1 LWEEKAMAK
10 ALDSTA
16 LYTYFRRLGFSR
28 ETQELLIHIRSSPP
42 SRTPGA
48 RRGNMPVWYPSK
60 KMQCIIKAESTK
72 VEFPFLLQAEHDDDV
87 LEMWD
92 QPPSI
97 LLEYLDKRGRLQQP
111 MHTADYFVFRYQTC
125 GWIECKPAQEL
136 SRLVEKQP
144 HRYKLDGQG
153 VWRCPPGEAFAAKY
167 GLTYQVWSSDQI
179 NWAAQENALF
189 LEDYYQ
195 DLDRLTVKGQTLA
208 ILFRLVE
215 EHPGIFLSDLQR
227 ASEIPADLIN
237 IAIARHDLYVDLATY
252 RLSEPW
258 RTPVFR
264 SQRQARARPKPQAKE
279 ETITRSNAAES
290 PSSLTPEGQELLDL
304 AREVDL
310 ATALFRNRIINPDQ
324 YHDDEQAQVN
334 ARAETI
340 PARTKRRWQMRYREA
355 EHLYGSGL
363 IGLLPKVAKSGRKR
377 TITDEVSDLVQQ
389 VLETHYDTVTRE
401 PKRGAY
407 GEYLRRSSEQHLSPM
422 SQRMFYT
429 EIRRHKPKYEQ
440 TLAREGARAAYP
452 FKDYVRE
459 AEKTVSRHGSYAWAM
474 AHLDHT
480 ELNLVLCDSRT
491 GQPLGKCWLTLLILS
506 HPRRIAAY
514 YLTFDPPS
522 YRSCLAVLRLCV
534 KRYGRLPTAI
544 TVDGGP
550 EFASVYFEQLL
561 ALYRV
566 RKHQRPASEPR
577 FGSPQERLFGSMET
591 EFLYHLLGN
600 TQATREPQLNTRAT
614 DPERQAV
621 WTLPA
626 LAERVQRWAD
636 EEYDTIVHPALGMTP
651 RDAYNLSIKQNGART
666 HKDIPYDD
674 AFLKATFPT
683 TRKGTAKVEPGV
695 GVRMNYLDYWCEAM
709 RDPTI
714 EGTQV
719 KVRFDPFDVSVGF
732 AYIDGRWRKCDC
744 PYTEFAGCSER
755 ELQLLTTELRQRNRL
770 QYGKEQIEMTQK
782 HLAVFRREN
791 TDIESILRQQRH
803 DRETRAALVVLEG
816 GKKSSALPR
825 TSPVQE
831 ESEKE
836 KSARESFER
845 KKKIDPYKNLLVLR
859 RIEL

>member
-1 LWEEKAMAK
+1 MAK
-10 ALDSTA
+10 ALDGTA
-16 LYTYFRRLGFSR
+16 LYTYFRRLGFPR
-28 ETQELLIHIRSSPP
+28 ETQELLMHIRSSPP

-87 LEMWD
+87 LEVWD

-97 LLEYLDKRGRLQQP
+97 PLEYRDLRGRLQQP
-111 MHTADYFVFRYQTC
+111 MHTADYFVFRYQAC
-125 GWIECKPAQEL
+125 GWIECKPTQEL

-144 HRYKLDGQG
+144 YRYKLDEQE
-153 VWRCPPGEAFAAKY
+153 VWRCPPGEVFAAQY
-167 GLTYQVWSSDQI
+167 GLNYQVWSSDQI

-195 DLDRLTVKGQTLA
+195 DLDRLTLEDQTLA
-208 ILFRLVE
+208 ILVRLVE
-215 EHPGIFLSDLQR
+215 EHPGIFLSELQI
-227 ASEIPADLIN
+227 ASGIPADLIN
-237 IAIARHDLYVDLATY
+237 IAIARHDLYVDLATC
-252 RLSEPW
+252 RLSEAW
-258 RTPVFR
+258 HTPVFR
-264 SQRQARARPKPQAKE
+264 SQRQARASVKPQAKE
-279 ETITRSNAAES
+279 APVTRSNADET
-290 PSSLTPEGQELLDL
+290 PSSLTPEGQELLDR
-304 AREVDL
+304 AREVDMTI
-310 ATALFRNRIINPDQ
+310 AIFRNRVINPDH

-334 ARAETI
+334 TRAETI
-340 PARTKRRWQMRYREA
+340 PARTKRYWQMRYREA

-363 IGLLPKVAKSGRKR
+363 IGLLPKVARSGRKR
-377 TITDEVSDLVQQ
+377 TISDEVSDLVQQ
-389 VLETHYDTVTRE
+389 VLETHYDTVTRK

-407 GEYLRRSSEQHLSPM
+407 GEYLKCSEERDLRPV
-422 SQRMFYT
+422 SQRMFYD
-429 EIRRHKPKYEQ
+429 EVRRHKPKYDQ
-440 TLAREGARAAYP
+440 TLVREGTRAAYP
-452 FKDYVRE
+452 FKDYAHETER
-459 AEKTVSRHGSYAWAM
+459 TVSRHGSYAWAM

-514 YLTFDPPS
+514 HLTFDPPS

-566 RKHQRPASEPR
+566 RKHQRPAAEPR
-577 FGSPQERLFGSMET
+577 FGSPQERLFGTLET
-591 EFLYHLLGN
+591 EVLYHLLGN
-600 TQATREPQLNTRAT
+600 TQATREPRVNTRAT
-614 DPERQAV
+614 DPHRLAL

-626 LAERVQRWAD
+626 LAERVQQWAD
-636 EEYDTIVHPALGMTP
+636 EEYDTIIHPALGMTP
-651 RDAYNLSIKQNGART
+651 RDAYDLSIKQNGART

-709 RDPTI
+709 RDPTV
-714 EGTQV
+714 EETQV

-732 AYIDGRWRKCDC
+732 AYIDGRWRQCMT
-744 PYTEFAGCSER
+744 PYNEFVGCSER

-770 QYGKEQIEMTQK
+770 QYGKEHIEVTQK
-782 HLAVFRREN
+782 QLATFRREN
-791 TDIESILRQQRH
+791 TDIEAILRQQRH

-816 GKKSSALPR
+816 GKKSGALP
-825 TSPVQE
+825 VQVE
-831 ESEKE
+831 AEQEKVE
-836 KSARESFER
+836 REALP
-845 KKKIDPYKNLLVLR
+845 KTKKIDPYKNLLVLR

>member
-1 LWEEKAMAK
+1 MAK
-10 ALDSTA
+10 ALDGTA
-16 LYTYFRRLGFSR
+16 LYTYFRRFGFPR
-28 ETQELLIHIRSSPP
+28 ETQDLLIHIRSSPP
-42 SRTPGA
+42 GRTPGA
-48 RRGNMPVWYPSK
+48 RRGNMPVWYPSP
-60 KMQCIIKAESTK
+60 KMHCIIKAESAK

-97 LLEYLDKRGRLQQP
+97 PLEYFDKRGRLQRP
-111 MHTADYFVFRYQTC
+111 MHTADYFVFRYQKC
-125 GWIECKPAQEL
+125 GWIECKPAQDL

-144 HRYKLDGQG
+144 NRYVLDGHG
-153 VWRCPPGEAFAAKY
+153 IWRCPPGEAFAAKY
-167 GLTYQVWSSDQI
+167 GLSYQVWSSDTI

-195 DLDRLTVKGQTLA
+195 DLDLLTVPETMLA
-208 ILFRLVE
+208 RLYQLVE
-215 EHPGIFLSDLQR
+215 EHPGMLLSDLQA
-227 ASEIPADLIN
+227 ASELPADLIN

-258 RTPVFR
+258 RTPAFR
-264 SQRQARARPKPQAKE
+264 SQRQARAALPLSVQNNKE
-279 ETITRSNAAES
+279 SDS
-290 PSSLTPEGQELLDL
+290 PSEVIAPPSITPEGQDLLDQ
-304 AREVDL
+304 AREVDMM
-310 ATALFRNRIINPDQ
+310 AAIFRNRIINPDH
-324 YHDDEQAQVN
+324 YHDDEQAQVT
-334 ARAETI
+334 ARAENI
-340 PARTKRRWQMRYREA
+340 PARTIRRWRMCYREA
-355 EHLYGSGL
+355 ESLYGSGL
-363 IGLLPKVAKSGRKR
+363 IGLLSQYAKCGRKR
-377 TITDEVSDLVQQ
+377 EITVEASNLIEQ
-389 VLETHYDTVTRE
+389 VLETHYDTVTRK

-407 GEYLRRSSEQHLSPM
+407 GEYLRLSEEQHLAPV

-429 EIRRHKPKYEQ
+429 EVKLHKTWYDQ
-440 TLAREGARAAYP
+440 TLVREGARAAYP
-452 FKDYVRE
+452 FKDYTRE
-459 AEKTVSRHGSYAWAM
+459 TERTISRHGSYAWAM

-480 ELNLVLCDSRT
+480 ELNLALCDSRT

-534 KRYGRLPTAI
+534 NRHGRLPTAM

-577 FGSPQERLFGSMET
+577 FGSPQERLFGTLET

-600 TQATREPQLNTRAT
+600 TQATREPRLHTRTT
-614 DPERQAV
+614 DPQRQAV

-626 LAERVQRWAD
+626 LAERVQQWAD
-636 EEYDTIVHPALGMTP
+636 EEYETIVHPALGMTP
-651 RDAYNLSIKQNGART
+651 RDAYDLSIKQNGARA
-666 HKDIPYDD
+666 HKQLPYDD
-674 AFLKATFPT
+674 AFLKATYPS
-683 TRKGTAKVEPGV
+683 TRKGAAKVEPGV

-709 RDPTI
+709 RDPTV

-719 KVRFDPFDVSVGF
+719 KVRYDPFDVSVGF
-732 AYIDGRWRKCDC
+732 AYIDGKWRQCMT
-744 PYTEFAGCSER
+744 PYNEFAGCSER

-770 QYGKEQIEMTQK
+770 QYGKERIEVTQK
-782 HLAVFRREN
+782 QLATFRREN
-791 TDIESILRQQRH
+791 TDIETMLRQQRH

-816 GKKSSALPR
+816 GKKSSALLPPE
-825 TSPVQE
+825 PVQE
-831 ESEKE
+831 DSEKE
-836 KSARESFER
+836 KRARKSSEG

>member
-1 LWEEKAMAK
+1 MAK

-16 LYTYFRRLGFSR
+16 LYTYFRRLGFPR
-28 ETQELLIHIRSSPP
+28 ETQELLMHIRSSPP

-97 LLEYLDKRGRLQQP
+97 PLEYLDKRGRIQQP
-111 MHTADYFVFRYQTC
+111 MHTADYFVFRYQAC

-144 HRYKLDGQG
+144 HRYKLDEQG

-195 DLDRLTVKGQTLA
+195 DLDRLTLEDQTRA
-208 ILFRLVE
+208 ILVRLVE
-215 EHPGIFLSDLQR
+215 EHPGIFLSELQI
-227 ASEIPADLIN
+227 ASGIPADLIN
-237 IAIARHDLYVDLATY
+237 IAIARHDLYVDLATC
-252 RLSEPW
+252 RLSEAW
-258 RTPVFR
+258 HTPVFR
-264 SQRQARARPKPQAKE
+264 SQRQARASVKPQTKE
-279 ETITRSNAAES
+279 ATVTRSNADKT
-290 PSSLTPEGQELLDL
+290 PSSLTPEGVALLDR
-304 AREVDL
+304 AREADMTI
-310 ATALFRNRIINPDQ
+310 AIFRNRVINPDH

-334 ARAETI
+334 TRAETI
-340 PARTKRRWQMRYREA
+340 PARTKRYWQMRYREA

-363 IGLLPKVAKSGRKR
+363 IGLLPQVARSGRKR
-377 TITDEVSDLVQQ
+377 TISDEVSDLVQQ
-389 VLETHYDTVTRE
+389 VLETHYDTVTRK

-407 GEYLRRSSEQHLSPM
+407 GEYLKCSEERDLRPV
-422 SQRMFYT
+422 SQRMFYD
-429 EIRRHKPKYEQ
+429 EVRRHKPKYDQ
-440 TLAREGARAAYP
+440 TLVREGTRAAYP
-452 FKDYVRE
+452 FKDYAHETER
-459 AEKTVSRHGSYAWAM
+459 TMSRHGSYAWAM

-514 YLTFDPPS
+514 HLTFDPPS

-566 RKHQRPASEPR
+566 RKHQRPAAEPR
-577 FGSPQERLFGSMET
+577 FGSPQERLFGTLET
-591 EFLYHLLGN
+591 EVLYHLLGN
-600 TQATREPQLNTRAT
+600 TQATREPRVNTRAT
-614 DPERQAV
+614 DPHRLAV

-626 LAERVQRWAD
+626 LAERVQQWAD
-636 EEYDTIVHPALGMTP
+636 EEYDTIIHPALGMTP
-651 RDAYNLSIKQNGART
+651 RDAYDLSIKQNGART
-666 HKDIPYDD
+666 HKDLPYDD

-709 RDPTI
+709 RDPTV
-714 EGTQV
+714 EETQV

-732 AYIDGRWRKCDC
+732 AYIDGRWRQCMT
-744 PYTEFAGCSER
+744 PYNEFVGCSER

-770 QYGKEQIEMTQK
+770 QYGKEHIEVTQK
-782 HLAVFRREN
+782 QLATFRREN
-791 TDIESILRQQRH
+791 TNIEAILRQQRH

-816 GKKSSALPR
+816 GKKSGALP
-825 TSPVQE
+825 VQVE
-831 ESEKE
+831 AEQEKVE
-836 KSARESFER
+836 REALP
-845 KKKIDPYKNLLVLR
+845 KTKKIDPYKNLLVLR